1 MAQKKGQTGNIN
13 GRPKGT
19 PNKSTNELRNTFQS
33 LLEANLETMQK
44 DLDSLDPKER
54 LQIIFKMAT
63 FCLPTLQS
71 QNLDSINERASKDS
85 ELFKRFFNQS

>member
-1 MAQKKGQTGNIN
+1 MKAKGTIKTG
-13 GRPKGT
+13 GRTKGT
-19 PNKSTNELRNTFQS
+19 PNKSTNELRNIFQS

-44 DLDSLDPKER
+44 DLDSLDSKDR

-71 QNLDSINERASKDS
+71 QNIELINDRASKES
-85 ELFKRFFNQS
+85 ELLKRLFNQS